1 MFALVVALLLL
12 AIQVH
17 RLGARVRLAQ
27 TPLAL
32 AAAPSPDSIPK
43 VIFVFRPGDC
53 PMALNIID
61 AWNEKRRTGQA
72 AVAGVMV
79 TQSDEVVSAPQIVT
93 EYGIQF
99 PVRATDWNVIADR
112 LAAIGIHELPV
123 SLVFDGHGALRQ
135 AIAAATE
142 DPSGAVDR
150 ALASLAETQVQ

>member
-1 MFALVVALLLL
+1 M
-12 AIQVH
+12 
-17 RLGARVRLAQ
+17 
-27 TPLAL
+27 
-32 AAAPSPDSIPK
+32 
-43 VIFVFRPGDC
+43 
-53 PMALNIID
+53 
-61 AWNEKRRTGQA
+61 
-72 AVAGVMV
+72 
-79 TQSDEVVSAPQIVT
+79 QSNEVVSAPQIVT